1 MVMLVKVLFNNE
13 SNIKKDVTN
22 LLVTAF
28 PKKERPP
35 VDYFFMSLKRKE
47 NTLIAYYEKDI
58 FIGFSYITI
67 YKDICYIFFLAV
79 KKEYRQKGYGT
90 EIIEYLKEA
99 YQDKVLLL
107 CYEEVDQKYDDYNNR
122 LKRED
127 FYKKRGFK
135 DNNLKTNEYGAI
147 FQTAYIGKR
156 KVSFLEYQEIFKLGF
171 GKGSEKYLK
180 EEK

>member
-1 MVMLVKVLFNNE
+1 MVMLEKVLFNE
-13 SNIKKDVTN
+13 DINIKEDITA
-22 LLVTAF
+22 LLIEAF
-28 PKKERPP
+28 PINERPP

-79 KKEYRQKGYGT
+79 KKEYRQKGYGSQ
-90 EIIEYLKEA
+90 IIECLKED

-107 CYEEVDQKYDDYNNR
+107 CYEEVDQKHDDYNNR
-122 LKRED
+122 LKREN

-135 DNNLKTNEYGAI
+135 DNNLKTNEYGVI
-147 FQTAYIGKR
+147 FKTAYIGKR
-156 KVSFLEYQEIFKLGF
+156 KVNFSEYQEIFKLGF